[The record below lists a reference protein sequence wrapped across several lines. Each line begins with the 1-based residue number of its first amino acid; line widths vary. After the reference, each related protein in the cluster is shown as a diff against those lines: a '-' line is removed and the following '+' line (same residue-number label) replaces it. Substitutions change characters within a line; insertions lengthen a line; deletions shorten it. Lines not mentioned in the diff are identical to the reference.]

1 MLDSRRILKKWVDNF
16 AKCPLVHRDSRAFDR
31 GMASQLFYGKKDAS
45 YNDEYPHGFERF
57 YLSSYALPPD
67 EKIETSLR
75 FLHFVGI
82 RLDTEIVKTYL
93 ADHPEDHPKILKKT
107 YYILKTFAHT
117 SELDITRPFRDFGDI
132 DYLLRIQTKQAQ
144 LSIFETSLPEIY
156 GRRTVP
162 EGYGDD
168 PLVAK
173 FLNEIESS
181 SASFFISGKAGTGKS
196 TFIHYFTQNTKKTV
210 FLMAFTGIA
219 AMNVGGVTIH
229 SFFKFPLQ
237 PMLPGDE
244 AIPIFGENDYRRKL
258 IEGSDT
264 IVIDEVSMLR
274 ADLVAAIDHSLR
286 SNGGHP
292 DKPFGGKQMLF
303 VGDLFQ
309 LPPVISDGDAVERFL
324 FSELYKSPYFFDS
337 DAYRRLKPKLLEF
350 THSHRQAEDLDF
362 VTLLDRVR
370 NCDVDDELL
379 ETLNQRVDP
388 TFVPRPGD
396 FTVTLTT
403 SNAIANMENG
413 KRLAEIASP
422 LYEFPASIQGAF
434 DTGTTLTAGVLQL
447 KAGAQVMFTKNDGT
461 GRRRWVNGTLGK
473 VDFVA
478 HDVIDVSLA
487 DGTIHKL
494 EREVWENRGYR
505 YDINSF
511 SFLV

>member
-1 MLDSRRILKKWVDNF
+1 MLNSRRVLKKWVDNF
-16 AKCPLVHRDSRAFDR
+16 ARSPLINRDSLAFDR
-31 GMASQLFYGKKDAS
+31 RMATQLFYGKTDPN
-45 YNDEYPHGFERF
+45 YNEEYPHGFERF

-67 EKIETSLR
+67 EKLETSLR
-75 FLHFVGI
+75 FLSFIGI
-82 RLDTEIVKTYL
+82 RLDTETVKTYL

-117 SELDITRPFRDFGDI
+117 NKLDLTKPFQDFEHVY
-132 DYLLRIQTKQAQ
+132 YLLRIQTKQAQ
-144 LSIFETSLPEIY
+144 LSIFEASLPEIY

-168 PLVAK
+168 PTVSRY
-173 FLNEIESS
+173 FNEIESS

-237 PMLPGDE
+237 PLLPGDE
-244 AIPIFGENDYRRKL
+244 AIPIFNENDYRRKL

-264 IVIDEVSMLR
+264 IIIDEVSMLR
-274 ADLVAAIDHSLR
+274 ADLVAAIDHSLK
-286 SNGGHP
+286 SNGGDP
-292 DKPFGGKQMLF
+292 AKPFGGKQMLF

-309 LPPVISDGDAVERFL
+309 LPPVTQDGDPTERFL
-324 FSELYKSPYFFDS
+324 FSELYNSPYFFDS

-370 NCDVDDELL
+370 NCDVDAELL
-379 ETLNQRVDP
+379 ETLNQRVD
-388 TFVPRPGD
+388 TNFVARPED

-403 SNAIANMENG
+403 SNAIANMETENVSPP
-413 KRLAEIASP
+413 SP
-422 LYEFPASIQGAF
+422 LRYANFPPASRA
-434 DTGTTLTAGVLQL
+434 TSTPAPPPLQ
-447 KAGAQVMFTKNDGT
+447 
-461 GRRRWVNGTLGK
+461 
-473 VDFVA
+473 
-478 HDVIDVSLA
+478 
-487 DGTIHKL
+487 
-494 EREVWENRGYR
+494 E
-505 YDINSF
+505 SF
-511 SFLV
+511 N